1 MNGELEVLVL
11 FTVAFGLIGGKSSD
25 DEKDILSSDEEGEH
39 NVENSLLFSL
49 RILRAVRSCKV
60 SYTKKNCVRWL

>member
-1 MNGELEVLVL
+1 MTKKT
-11 FTVAFGLIGGKSSD
+11 FYPQMRK
-25 DEKDILSSDEEGEH
+25 GEH

-60 SYTKKNCVRWL
+60 SYKKMRCVRWL

>member
-1 MNGELEVLVL
+1 MVSWKFWL
-11 FTVAFGLIGGKSSD
+11 FTVAFGLMEGMSSD
-25 DEKDILSSDEEGEH
+25 DVNDILSSDEEGEH

-60 SYTKKNCVRWL
+60 SYTKTSCVSWL